1 MVHNTH
7 YKHIE
12 IMGQHITI
20 GYLQSKMVRMPLNL
34 NEVWNEDIN
43 SLSSSQELIDYINIF
58 GTNDE
63 HWRLLQAIKTK
74 EEINYYQKS

>member
-1 MVHNTH
+1 
-7 YKHIE
+7 
-12 IMGQHITI
+12 MGQHITI

-43 SLSSSQELIDYINIF
+43 SLSSSQELIDYINVF

-63 HWRLLQAIKTK
+63 HWRLLHAIKIK
-74 EEINYYQKS
+74 NEINKES

>member
-1 MVHNTH
+1 
-7 YKHIE
+7 
-12 IMGQHITI
+12 MGQHITI

-43 SLSSSQELIDYINIF
+43 SLSSSQELIDYINVF

-63 HWRLLQAIKTK
+63 HWRLLHAIKIK
-74 EEINYYQKS
+74 EEINKES

>member
-1 MVHNTH
+1 
-7 YKHIE
+7 
-12 IMGQHITI
+12 MGQHITI

-34 NEVWNEDIN
+34 NKVWNEDIN

>member
-1 MVHNTH
+1 
-7 YKHIE
+7 
-12 IMGQHITI
+12 MGQHITI

-58 GTNDE
+58 GTKDE
-63 HWRLLQAIKTK
+63 HWRLLHAIKLRDELNK
-74 EEINYYQKS
+74 ES

>member
-1 MVHNTH
+1 
-7 YKHIE
+7 
-12 IMGQHITI
+12 MGQHITI

-43 SLSSSQELIDYINIF
+43 SLSSSQALIDYINIF
-58 GTNDE
+58 GTKDE

>member
-1 MVHNTH
+1 
-7 YKHIE
+7 
-12 IMGQHITI
+12 MGQHITI

-58 GTNDE
+58 GTKDE

>member
-1 MVHNTH
+1 
-7 YKHIE
+7 
-12 IMGQHITI
+12 MGQHITI

>member
-1 MVHNTH
+1 
-7 YKHIE
+7 
-12 IMGQHITI
+12 MGQHITI

-63 HWRLLQAIKTK
+63 HWRLLHAIKTK
-74 EEINYYQKS
+74 EELNQKS